1 MKTQK
6 VSVKAS
12 IAGSSNGEV
21 YTTQVTLPAP
31 PFDVPTEREIRQTVR
46 GLGPVPASDVAF
58 KSVRSA

>member
-1 MKTQK
+1 MKTQ
-6 VSVKAS
+6 SVTIKTS
-12 IAGSSNGEV
+12 TGHLTAGDGYS
-21 YTTQVTLPAP
+21 TQITLPAP